1 MSDISPTSG
10 TAKDPAEIYRLV
22 RERFAPMAR
31 FGGPLYAGIYSSHEI
46 SGGLYVGELQWLWV
60 PETTAGLGPQDALL
74 SDEQVAAGRDLAVT
88 LESLL
93 RSAKLVFELFLEHL
107 DRVKRKPTFTDHIK
121 TYLTNSVALVVDAVA
136 LRGREVRMNRNLDVS
151 EEPGDRVRLSGR
163 CVVTGKPYYV
173 VVPSSGA
180 IEYFERGRNIAEAF
194 PDLPKP
200 EREFLISGTSPEGW
214 IQLFGGS
221 TEC

>member
-1 MSDISPTSG
+1 
-10 TAKDPAEIYRLV
+10 
-22 RERFAPMAR
+22 MAR
-31 FGGPLYAGIYSSHEI
+31 FGGPLYAGIYSSHGI
-46 SGGLYVGELQWLWV
+46 SGGPYVGELNQWLWV
-60 PETTAGLGPQDALL
+60 PDTTGNLGPEDALL
-74 SDEQVAAGRDLAVT
+74 SDEQVAAARDLAVT

-93 RSAKLVFELFLEHL
+93 QSAKLVFELFLEHL
-107 DRVKRKPTFTDHIK
+107 DRVQRNPTFTDHIK

-136 LRGREVRMNRNLDVS
+136 LRGRGVRMIRNLDVS

-163 CVVTGKPYYV
+163 CVVTGKPYCV

>member
-10 TAKDPAEIYRLV
+10 TAKDLAEIYRLV

-31 FGGPLYAGIYSSHEI
+31 FGGPLYAGIYSSHGI
-46 SGGLYVGELQWLWV
+46 SGGLYVGELNQWLWV
-60 PETTAGLGPQDALL
+60 PETTGGLGPEDALL
-74 SDEQVAAGRDLAVT
+74 SDEQVAAARDLAVT

-107 DRVKRKPTFTDHIK
+107 DRVQRKPTFTDHIK
-121 TYLTNSVALVVDAVA
+121 AYLTNSALLVVDAVA
-136 LRGREVRMNRNLDVS
+136 LRGRGEVRNLDVS